1 MNDVIE
7 NRPAASRWV
16 RVSEDMSGFG
26 MWALTGALIGACFIL
41 TVLTLC
47 AAYE

>member
-1 MNDVIE
+1 MNVVE
-7 NRPAASRWV
+7 SRPAASRWV
-16 RVSEDMSGFG
+16 RVSEDTLGLG

-41 TVLTLC
+41 TVLTFC